1 MRRVFR
7 IPFRRPPIEREVDDE
22 LAFHLEMRE
31 RQLIA
36 AGMDPKAAKQ
46 EALRQFG
53 DMHSVRDFCVTLDED
68 RERAMK
74 RANRMEELGQDLRY
88 AFRTLRRNPAFTAVV
103 VLTLALGIGANTAIF
118 TLIDAVILRHL
129 PVRHPEELVAIG
141 NTARVSS
148 LSQGSPR
155 ADLLS
160 YPLFRDLRER
170 NTLVSGLVASGRVA
184 RLDVRV
190 GASGEPQHPRAR
202 FISGN
207 NFQVLGVPAQAG
219 RTFDGS
225 EDKRIGGSPVVVISD
240 GYWTRLFDRDPR
252 AIGRS
257 ITINGAGFTII
268 GVSPAGYSG
277 EIVGQITDMWIP
289 ITMQHVIMPN
299 QKLLEDRNSSFLLAL
314 GRLKRGVS
322 LDQAKTGFAT
332 LVHQVLADNATKD
345 YPVQA
350 ARDEKIFVSSGAK
363 GFSRVRETYAVPLYT
378 LMVGVGLLLLII
390 CANVANLLLARAVAR
405 SREMGIRVAIGAARS
420 RIVKQ
425 LLTECAVLAVLSAA
439 AGLLVSWW
447 GSRLL
452 LQLAADGASI
462 IPLDLRLNV
471 AVLAFTGGVSILAVG
486 IFGLVPALR
495 ASHVNL
501 ATTMRAQ
508 GRSVMSSGMGRA
520 RFSSGK
526 LLIAGQVAVSLVL
539 LVGAGLLVRSLQ
551 SVQNADVGLDR
562 DHLVMVNVNA
572 LDRGYRGERLRTLI
586 RELSDRFSRTSGVAA
601 VTYSENGIFSGTE
614 SFSTFQIPGFTA
626 RSFDDTSAAYDNIGP
641 GYVRAIGAH
650 LLEGREFSATDD
662 QRSPRVA
669 LVNAAM
675 AKFYFP
681 GQSAIGKTLVFSDT
695 VSVSI
700 VGVIAD
706 IRDHDLATKPPRR
719 FYQAYLQSRLG
730 DEPGSL
736 NFAIRTTGNPV
747 QVMPEL
753 RKAIKATDPELKT
766 DDIDPLS
773 VLMRD
778 SIRQERLV
786 ARLATGFGALALLL
800 ASIGLY
806 GVLTYAVTRRTN
818 EIGLRVALGAQ
829 QHDVV
834 RMVLGDALRLVLVG
848 VLVGAPLAVAAT
860 RLLRNQLH
868 DVHPADPVAIA
879 SALLV
884 LTAGAIIAAL
894 LPARRAARLDPLSAL
909 RAE

>member
-202 FISGN
+202 FVSGN
-207 NFQVLGVPAQAG
+207 YFQVLGVPAQAG

-268 GVSPAGYSG
+268 GVAPAGYSG

-314 GRLKRGVS
+314 GRLKRGVGNKS
-322 LDQAKTGFAT
+322 
-332 LVHQVLADNATKD
+332 
-345 YPVQA
+345 P
-350 ARDEKIFVSSGAK
+350 AR
-363 GFSRVRETYAVPLYT
+363 
-378 LMVGVGLLLLII
+378 
-390 CANVANLLLARAVAR
+390 C
-405 SREMGIRVAIGAARS
+405 
-420 RIVKQ
+420 
-425 LLTECAVLAVLSAA
+425 
-439 AGLLVSWW
+439 
-447 GSRLL
+447 
-452 LQLAADGASI
+452 
-462 IPLDLRLNV
+462 
-471 AVLAFTGGVSILAVG
+471 
-486 IFGLVPALR
+486 
-495 ASHVNL
+495 
-501 ATTMRAQ
+501 
-508 GRSVMSSGMGRA
+508 
-520 RFSSGK
+520 
-526 LLIAGQVAVSLVL
+526 
-539 LVGAGLLVRSLQ
+539 
-551 SVQNADVGLDR
+551 
-562 DHLVMVNVNA
+562 
-572 LDRGYRGERLRTLI
+572 
-586 RELSDRFSRTSGVAA
+586 SRTSL
-601 VTYSENGIFSGTE
+601 SNG
-614 SFSTFQIPGFTA
+614 
-626 RSFDDTSAAYDNIGP
+626 TS
-641 GYVRAIGAH
+641 
-650 LLEGREFSATDD
+650 
-662 QRSPRVA
+662 
-669 LVNAAM
+669 
-675 AKFYFP
+675 
-681 GQSAIGKTLVFSDT
+681 
-695 VSVSI
+695 
-700 VGVIAD
+700 
-706 IRDHDLATKPPRR
+706 
-719 FYQAYLQSRLG
+719 
-730 DEPGSL
+730 SL
-736 NFAIRTTGNPV
+736 NAR
-747 QVMPEL
+747 
-753 RKAIKATDPELKT
+753 
-766 DDIDPLS
+766 
-773 VLMRD
+773 MR
-778 SIRQERLV
+778 
-786 ARLATGFGALALLL
+786 
-800 ASIGLY
+800 
-806 GVLTYAVTRRTN
+806 
-818 EIGLRVALGAQ
+818 
-829 QHDVV
+829 
-834 RMVLGDALRLVLVG
+834 
-848 VLVGAPLAVAAT
+848 
-860 RLLRNQLH
+860 
-868 DVHPADPVAIA
+868 
-879 SALLV
+879 
-884 LTAGAIIAAL
+884 
-894 LPARRAARLDPLSAL
+894 
-909 RAE
+909 